1 MRNTSLDMSTP
12 QNAQGRANIDSALP
26 RPSKRRCDVVLD
38 TSDEETPERAL
49 SKGLIAI
56 EITTHARHR
65 RKRRA
70 MPPDCLAEDEHI
82 SDASTATQPRQY
94 QANTQIQRADTSF
107 QNAVHKPRL
116 STSSPPRCL
125 RENCRCGGHV
135 WCSK

>member
-12 QNAQGRANIDSALP
+12 QNAQGRVNINSALP
-26 RPSKRRCDVVLD
+26 RPSNRRRNTVLD
-38 TSDEETPERAL
+38 SSDEETPERAL
-49 SKGLIAI
+49 SESLLAI

-70 MPPDCLAEDEHI
+70 MPPDCLAEDEYT
-82 SDASTATQPRQY
+82 SDASTAAPPRQH

-107 QNAVHKPRL
+107 ENAVDKPRM
-116 STSSPPRCL
+116 STSSTPRCL